1 MGVQLRSDQMVRYCA
16 PDEERRTLLGDGRQ
30 PLIRLREVVKTY
42 PTAQGDFVAL
52 KGISADFYGG
62 EFVGILGKSGAGKTT
77 LINMI
82 TGVDRITNGEVLV
95 MEVSIHAL
103 GEDQAASW
111 RGKNMGIVFQ
121 TFRLMPT
128 LSLVNNVR
136 LPVDFCGAY
145 QPQASFARALA
156 LLESMEMG
164 EHALKLPSQISG
176 GQQQRVAIARAM
188 ANDPPIIV
196 ADEPTGRLDSATSVI
211 IMRIFERLA
220 REGKLVLMA
229 THDFSV
235 AQYFTR
241 RLEIADGV
249 LVADSARVKE

>member
-1 MGVQLRSDQMVRYCA
+1 MAIGCCTLAEDQQVL
-16 PDEERRTLLGDGRQ
+16 PGGERQ
-30 PLIRLREVVKTY
+30 PLLELHEVVKTY
-42 PTAQGDFVAL
+42 PTAQGDFMAL
-52 KGISADFYGG
+52 KGISADFYAG

-82 TGVDRITNGEVLV
+82 TGVDRITSGEVLA
-95 MEVSIHAL
+95 MGVSMHAL
-103 GEDQAASW
+103 GEDQAARW

-145 QPQASFARALA
+145 QPRASFARALA
-156 LLESMEMG
+156 LLESMEMS

-176 GQQQRVAIARAM
+176 GQQQRVAIARAL

-196 ADEPTGRLDSATSVI
+196 ADEPTGRLDSATSAI

-229 THDFSV
+229 THDFSI
-235 AQYFTR
+235 AQYFSR

-249 LVADSARVKE
+249 LVADSGRVGG